1 LGLGLGDNA
10 PPPVNLPRFLL
21 ADDEDGGEYV
31 LHLEE
36 PRLLVRFQ
44 DNAGEV
50 VLWFDDERDW
60 GRRME
65 YAGRDPAVEMA
76 RLMRQVGDFYA
87 TGDYAP

>member
-1 LGLGLGDNA
+1 MS
-10 PPPVNLPRFLL
+10 LPRFLL
-21 ADDEDGGEYV
+21 ADDDAGTEYV

-44 DNAGEV
+44 DNAGQV
-50 VLWFDDERDW
+50 VLWFDDEKEYC
-60 GRRME
+60 RRME

-87 TGDYAP
+87 TGDYEP

>member
-1 LGLGLGDNA
+1 MSD
-10 PPPVNLPRFLL
+10 LPKFLL
-21 ADDEDGGEYV
+21 ADDDPRPHGPNTYSGGNEFV

-36 PRLLVRFQ
+36 PRLLVQFQ
-44 DNAGEV
+44 DNAGKV

-65 YAGRDPAVEMA
+65 YAGRDPAAEMA
-76 RLMRQVGDFYA
+76 RLMRQAGDFYA